1 MTNLNNYLNINI
13 ITEKKREYSD
23 LQKILELEFYLEI
36 NILSKSRK
44 NIINTNK
51 TNLFIIDL
59 KDPKY
64 FESVVGDS
72 ECHYIGLSK
81 KPLSYKGNIS
91 NVRIIQMPFRL
102 YDLILYIDN
111 LMQLKIRALGQKVSK
126 DYSYS
131 YDKAIFL
138 NKKTGKKVRLTD
150 MENKFINY
158 LFSSDM
164 PVTKNE
170 ILSKVWGY
178 KTDLDTHTL
187 ESLVYRIRKKIEN
200 DPRNPKIISSIGSKY
215 RIDL

>member
-13 ITEKKREYSD
+13 ITEKQREYLD
-23 LQKILELEFYLEI
+23 LQKILEQEFDLEI
-36 NILSKSRK
+36 NIFLKFRRNMIK
-44 NIINTNK
+44 TNK

-64 FESVVGDS
+64 FESVVRDP
-72 ECHYIGLSK
+72 ECQYVCLSK
-81 KPLSYKGNIS
+81 KPLSYKENIS
-91 NVRIIQMPFRL
+91 NVRIIMMPFRL

-111 LMQLKIRALGQKVSK
+111 LIQLKIKALEQRVSR

-131 YDKAIFL
+131 YDKAMFL

-164 PVTKNE
+164 PVTKRE

-215 RIDL
+215 RINL

>member
-13 ITEKKREYSD
+13 ITEKKSEYSD

-36 NILSKSRK
+36 NILSKFRK

-51 TNLFIIDL
+51 TNLFIIDF

-64 FESVVGDS
+64 FESVVGEP
-72 ECHYIGLSK
+72 ECHYVGLTK
-81 KPLSYKGNIS
+81 KPLSYRGNIS

-111 LMQLKIRALGQKVSK
+111 LMQLKIRALGQKASK

-131 YDKAIFL
+131 YDKAIFF

-215 RIDL
+215 RINL

>member
-1 MTNLNNYLNINI
+1 MINI
-13 ITEKKREYSD
+13 
-23 LQKILELEFYLEI
+23 
-36 NILSKSRK
+36 
-44 NIINTNK
+44 NK

-64 FESVVGDS
+64 FESVFS
-72 ECHYIGLSK
+72 SPECHYVGLSK
-81 KPLSYKGNIS
+81 KLLSYKGNIN
-91 NVRIIQMPFRL
+91 NVRIILMPFRL

-111 LMQLKIRALGQKVSK
+111 LVQLKIKALDQKGSR
-126 DYSYS
+126 DYIYS
-131 YDKAIFL
+131 YDKSLFL
-138 NKKTGKKVRLTD
+138 NKKTGKKVTLTD

-178 KTDLDTHTL
+178 KSDLDTHTL

-215 RIDL
+215 KIDL